1 MAKKDLIYQRFL
13 QLDSSEGIDTQTL
26 ASLLDM
32 TRANLSHE
40 LNELCKDG
48 KLYKSSGRP
57 VLFFLSENK
66 LMRHESQLDLLAKN
80 NVSLKDSV
88 EQAKAAILY
97 PPKGMNCLILG
108 GTGVGKSMFAS
119 LMHNYA
125 LEMSVKSEDSPF
137 IIFNCA
143 DYSNNPQLLTSQ
155 LFGVKKG
162 AYTGAET
169 DKIGLIEQA
178 NGGILFL
185 DEIHRLPPEGQEA
198 LFVFLDSGTFRRIG
212 DSESRTSDVLII
224 SATTEDPS
232 SALLNTFTRRIPIVI
247 NLPSLKDRTLDERL
261 FLIKSFFKYES
272 IRLNKEIYVSLNSLR
287 ALLSYDC
294 PNNIGQL
301 KSDVQLLCAKA
312 YSEFL
317 TNIKP
322 DVRIHSKVLPPY
334 IKDGLY
340 KEKEHR
346 VLWNTL
352 MSEEIEYF
360 RFNGSN
366 EDTNTIFNTDDNTI
380 YDFIENKL
388 EKLKSLDISDID
400 IENILEKDIAKHF
413 NKNNF
418 EVSEEINRKNLL
430 TIIDEDTLDCF
441 DKIIAHVSKKLAI
454 TFDNN
459 LYTAFALH
467 INTLINRIN
476 SDKIIINTNLNKIKE
491 LYPLEFSVALEI
503 KELIENYINK
513 SIPIDEA
520 GYLSLFLIPDNT
532 FNDVSHDKVKVIL
545 IAHGESTATS
555 MADVSNR
562 LLGEN
567 YVIPINASIDVAP
580 SKVLENLKVQIQ
592 ENPSSAGY
600 LLLVD
605 MGSLTTFADV
615 IKKEFKVEIKV
626 ISLVSTLHVLEA
638 TRKALLGSSLD
649 EIYNDVLM
657 VNSYVEI
664 HKNLNDKPENEHKI
678 LIVTA
683 CLTGEGAAIAIKN
696 FLVSNLRL
704 NGDYFEITCLNC
716 LDKKF
721 FKQKIINLQ
730 KENEILFIVSSFPV
744 DSKVKQY
751 SMYEVFNMNVLKEL
765 QTSID
770 SKTAMLN
777 IPKIIKENIYNVD
790 GVALFNDVTK
800 LLKILENKL
809 SIKLS
814 DENTVGVILHL
825 SFVIGR
831 LRNEDNPAAYPMK
844 DVYISENIDLYN
856 IIKENLTFINNK
868 YKIDIVDDEICY
880 LMNLLS
886 NAETIID
893 NKLK

>member
-1 MAKKDLIYQRFL
+1 MTKKELVYQKLL
-13 QLDSSEGIDTQTL
+13 QLNSSEGIDTQTL
-26 ASLLDM
+26 SSLVSM
-32 TRANLSHE
+32 SRANLSHE
-40 LNELCKDG
+40 LNELCKEG
-48 KLYKSSGRP
+48 KLYKSSSRP
-57 VLFFLSENK
+57 VLFFLAEN
-66 LMRHESQLDLLAKN
+66 RITNIESQLDLLAKN
-80 NVSLKDSV
+80 NKSLRDSV

-108 GTGVGKSMFAS
+108 GTGVGKSMFAA

-125 LEMSVKSEDSPF
+125 LEMKVKTEDSPF
-137 IIFNCA
+137 IVFNCA
-143 DYSNNPQLLTSQ
+143 DYTNNPQLLTSQ

-162 AYTGAET
+162 AYTGAEA
-169 DKIGLIEQA
+169 DKVGLIEQA

-198 LFVFLDSGTFRRIG
+198 LFIFLDTGTFRRIG

-224 SATTEDPS
+224 SATTEDPN
-232 SALLNTFTRRIPIVI
+232 SALLNTFTRRIPIVVNI
-247 NLPSLKDRTLDERL
+247 PSLKERTLDERL

-317 TNIKP
+317 TNLKS
-322 DVRIHSKVLPPY
+322 DVRIHSKALPAY
-334 IKDGLY
+334 IKEGLY

-346 VLWNTL
+346 VLWNKL

-366 EDTNTIFNTDDNTI
+366 EDTNNTIFNSNDNTI

-388 EKLKSLDISDID
+388 EKLKSLDISDMD

-413 NKNNF
+413 NNNNS
-418 EVSEEINRKNLL
+418 EVSEEVNRKNLL
-430 TIIDEDTLDCF
+430 TIINEDILDCF
-441 DKIIAHVSKKLAI
+441 DKVINHISQKLTI
-454 TFDNN
+454 NFDNN

-467 INTLINRIN
+467 INTLVNRIN
-476 SDKIIINTNLNKIKE
+476 SDKIIINTNLNKIRE
-491 LYPLEFSVALEI
+491 LYPLEFSIALEV
-503 KELIENYINK
+503 KEIIENHIGK

-520 GYLSLFLIPDNT
+520 GYLTLFLIQDNT
-532 FNDVSHDKVKVIL
+532 FNDVSHDKVRVIL

-567 YVIPINASIDVAP
+567 YVIPIDASIDVAP
-580 SKVLENLKVQIQ
+580 STVLEHLKIAIK
-592 ENPSSAGY
+592 ENPTSAGF

-615 IKKEFKVEIKV
+615 IKSEFNVEIKV
-626 ISLVSTLHVLEA
+626 ISLVSTLHVLESA
-638 TRKALLGSSLD
+638 RKALLGASLD

-664 HKNLNDKPENEHKI
+664 HKNLNNKQVNENKV

-696 FLVSNLRL
+696 FLTSNLRI
-704 NGDYFEITCLNC
+704 NNDYFEITCLNC

-744 DSKVKQY
+744 DSEIKQY
-751 SMYEVFNMNVLKEL
+751 TMYEVFNMNVLKEL
-765 QTSID
+765 QATID

-777 IPKIIKENIYNVD
+777 IPKIIKENIYNID
-790 GVALFNDVTK
+790 GVELYNDVTK
-800 LLKILENKL
+800 LLNTLQDKL

-814 DENTVGVILHL
+814 DENLVGVILHL

-831 LRNEDNPAAYPMK
+831 LKNEDNPATYPMK
-844 DVYISENIDLYN
+844 DDYIYENIELYN
-856 IIKENLTFINNK
+856 IIKENSTFITNK
-868 YKIDIVDDEICY
+868 YKIDLVDDEICY

-886 NAETIID
+886 NNETKAI
-893 NKLK
+893 K

>member
-1 MAKKDLIYQRFL
+1 MAKKDLIYQKFL
-13 QLDSSEGIDTQTL
+13 ELNFSEGIDTKTL
-26 ASLLDM
+26 SSLVDM
-32 TRANLSHE
+32 SRANLSHE

-48 KLYKSSGRP
+48 KLYKSSTRP

-66 LMRHESQLDLLAKN
+66 ITSTESQLDLLAKN
-80 NVSLKDSV
+80 NISLKDSV

-125 LEMSVKSEDSPF
+125 LEMKVKSEDSPF

-169 DKIGLIEQA
+169 DKVGLIEEA

-198 LFVFLDSGTFRRIG
+198 LFIFLDSGTFRRIG
-212 DSESRTSDVLII
+212 DSESRKSDVLII
-224 SATTEDPS
+224 SATTENPS

-247 NLPSLKDRTLDERL
+247 NIPSLNDRTFDERL

-272 IRLNKEIYVSLNSLR
+272 VRLNKEIYVSLNSLR

-317 TNIKP
+317 TNIKR
-322 DVRIHSKVLPPY
+322 DVRIHSKSLPDY
-334 IKDGLY
+334 IKEGLY

-346 VLWNTL
+346 VLWNKL

-366 EDTNTIFNTDDNTI
+366 EDTNTILNSSDNTI

-413 NKNNF
+413 NKNTF
-418 EVSEEINRKNLL
+418 EVSEELNKKNLL
-430 TIIDEDTLDCF
+430 TIIDENILDCF
-441 DKIIAHVSKKLAI
+441 DKIINYITERLPI

-467 INTLINRIN
+467 INTLVNRIN
-476 SDKIIINTNLNKIKE
+476 SNKIIINTNLNKIKE
-491 LYPLEFSVALEI
+491 LYPLEFSTALEV
-503 KELIENYINK
+503 KEIIENHINK

-520 GYLSLFLIPDNT
+520 GYLCLFLIPDNT
-532 FNDVSHDKVKVIL
+532 FNDVSQDKVKVIL
-545 IAHGESTATS
+545 IAHGESTASS
-555 MADVSNR
+555 MAEVANR

-567 YVIPINASIDVAP
+567 YVIPINAPIDVTP
-580 SKVLENLKVQIQ
+580 SKVLDALRLAIE
-592 ENPSSAGY
+592 EAPTSSGY

-615 IKKEFKVEIKV
+615 IKKEFDVDIKV

-638 TRKALLGSSLD
+638 ARKALLGSSLN

-664 HKNLNDKPENEHKI
+664 HKNLNNKSENENKI

-696 FLVSNLRL
+696 FLVSNLRI
-704 NGDYFEITCLNC
+704 NNDFFEITCLNC

-721 FKQKIINLQ
+721 FKQKILNLQ

-744 DSKVKQY
+744 DSALKQY
-751 SMYEVFNMNVLKEL
+751 TMYEVFNTNVLKEL
-765 QTSID
+765 QSAID
-770 SKTAMLN
+770 LKTAMLN
-777 IPKIIKENIYNVD
+777 IPKVIKENIYNID
-790 GVALFNDVTK
+790 GVELYNDVTK
-800 LLKILENKL
+800 YLNIVENKL
-809 SIKLS
+809 SIKLPG
-814 DENTVGVILHL
+814 ENIVGIILHL
-825 SFVIGR
+825 SFVVGR
-831 LRNEDNPAAYPMK
+831 LRNEDNPAVYPEK
-844 DVYISENIDLYN
+844 DSYISENMNLYN
-856 IIKENLTFINNK
+856 IVKENLIFINNK
-868 YKIDIVDDEICY
+868 YKIYIVDDEICY
-880 LMNLLS
+880 LMKLLS
-886 NAETIID
+886 NSEPTI
-893 NKLK
+893 

>member
-1 MAKKDLIYQRFL
+1 
-13 QLDSSEGIDTQTL
+13 
-26 ASLLDM
+26 
-32 TRANLSHE
+32 
-40 LNELCKDG
+40 
-48 KLYKSSGRP
+48 
-57 VLFFLSENK
+57 
-66 LMRHESQLDLLAKN
+66 
-80 NVSLKDSV
+80 
-88 EQAKAAILY
+88 
-97 PPKGMNCLILG
+97 MNCLILG
-108 GTGVGKSMFAS
+108 STGVGKSMFAS

-125 LEMSVKSEDSPF
+125 LEMNIKPKDSPF

-162 AYTGAET
+162 AYTGAES
-169 DKIGLIEQA
+169 DKTGLIEQA

-198 LFVFLDSGTFRRIG
+198 LFIFLDTNTFRRIG
-212 DSESRTSDVLII
+212 DSEVRSSDVLII
-224 SATTEDPS
+224 SATTENPN
-232 SALLNTFTRRIPIVI
+232 SALLNTFTRRIPLVI
-247 NLPSLKDRTLDERL
+247 NIPPLKNRTLDERL
-261 FLIKSFFKYES
+261 FIIKSFFKHES
-272 IRLNKEIYVSLNSLR
+272 IRINKEIYVSLNSLR

-317 TNIKP
+317 TNVKK
-322 DVRIHSKVLPPY
+322 DVRIYSKMLPSY
-334 IKDGLY
+334 IKEGLY

-346 VLWNTL
+346 VLWNKL

-366 EDTNTIFNTDDNTI
+366 EDNNIIFNHTDNTI

-413 NKNNF
+413 NKNN
-418 EVSEEINRKNLL
+418 SDTSREINRENLL
-430 TIIDEDTLDCF
+430 TIIDENTLNCF
-441 DKIIAHVSKKLAI
+441 DLIISHVTKRLNI

-476 SDKIIINTNLNKIKE
+476 SNKIIINNNLNKIKE
-491 LYPLEFSVALEI
+491 LYPYEFSIALEI
-503 KELIENYINK
+503 KDIIENNINK
-513 SIPIDEA
+513 RIPIAEA
-520 GYLSLFLIPDNT
+520 GYLTLFLIPDKV
-532 FNDVSHDKVKVIL
+532 FNDSSQDKVKIIL

-555 MADVSNR
+555 MADVAGK

-567 YVIPINASIDVAP
+567 YVIPINASIDIAP
-580 SKVLENLKVQIQ
+580 SKVLESLKLCIE
-592 ENPSSAGY
+592 ENPSSSGY

-615 IKKEFKVEIKV
+615 IRKDYKVDIKV

-638 TRKALLGSSLD
+638 TRKALIGSSLD

-657 VNSYVEI
+657 INSYVEM
-664 HKNLNDKPENEHKI
+664 HKNINTVTSNSNKT

-696 FLVSNLRL
+696 FLQSNLKID
-704 NGDYFEITCLNC
+704 NDKFEIVCLNC
-716 LDKKF
+716 LDKNY

-730 KENEILFIVSSFPV
+730 NQNEILFIVSSFPV
-744 DSKVKQY
+744 NSPVKQY
-751 SMYEVFNMNVLKEL
+751 TMYEVFNLETLKEL
-765 QTSID
+765 QSAID
-770 SKTAMLN
+770 LKLTMLN
-777 IPKIIKENIYNVD
+777 IPTIIKENIYNIDSVE
-790 GVALFNDVTK
+790 LFNDVNNFLNT
-800 LLKILENKL
+800 IQHKL
-809 SIKLS
+809 SINIS
-814 DENTVGVILHL
+814 DESTIGIILHL
-825 SFVIGR
+825 SFVVGR
-831 LRNEDNPAAYPMK
+831 LRNEDNAAVYPK
-844 DVYISENIDLYN
+844 KENYKKEHIDLYN
-856 IIKENLTFINNK
+856 LIKENLSFIMTK

-880 LMNLLS
+880 LMNLILS
-886 NAETIID
+886 SSKKTT
-893 NKLK
+893 

>member
-1 MAKKDLIYQRFL
+1 MTKKDFIFQKFL
-13 QLDSSEGIDTQTL
+13 HLNSSDGIDTQTL
-26 ASLLDM
+26 ASLVNM
-32 TRANLSHE
+32 SRANLSHE
-40 LNELCKDG
+40 LNELCKEG
-48 KLYKSSGRP
+48 KLQKSSGRP

-66 LMRHESQLDLLAKN
+66 FTSNESQLDLLAKN
-80 NVSLKDSV
+80 NISLRDSV

-125 LEMSVKSEDSPF
+125 LEMKVKIEDSPF
-137 IIFNCA
+137 IVFNCA
-143 DYSNNPQLLTSQ
+143 DYTNNPQLLTSQ

-162 AYTGAET
+162 AYTGAEA
-169 DKIGLIEQA
+169 DKVGLIEQA

-198 LFVFLDSGTFRRIG
+198 LFIFLDSGTFRRIG

-224 SATTEDPS
+224 SATTEDPN

-247 NLPSLKDRTLDERL
+247 NIPSLKERTLDERL

-272 IRLNKEIYVSLNSLR
+272 IRLDKEIYVSLNSLR

-317 TNIKP
+317 TNLKP
-322 DVRIHSKVLPPY
+322 DVRIHSKVLPAY
-334 IKDGLY
+334 IKEGLY

-346 VLWNTL
+346 VLWNKL

-360 RFNGSN
+360 RFTGSN
-366 EDTNTIFNTDDNTI
+366 DDTNMIFNNGDNTV

-413 NKNNF
+413 NKNNS

-430 TIIDEDTLDCF
+430 TIIDEYILNCF
-441 DKIIAHVSKKLAI
+441 DKIITHVLQRLTI

-467 INTLINRIN
+467 INTLVNRIN
-476 SDKIIINTNLNKIKE
+476 NDKIIINTNLNKIKD
-491 LYPLEFSVALEI
+491 LYPLEFSIALEI
-503 KELIENYINK
+503 KEIIENHIDK

-520 GYLSLFLIPDNT
+520 GYLTLFLIQDNS
-532 FNDVSHDKVKVIL
+532 FNDVSHDKVRVIL

-580 SKVLENLKVQIQ
+580 STVLESLKIRIK
-592 ENPSSAGY
+592 ENPTSAGY

-615 IKKEFKVEIKV
+615 IKTEFNVEIKV

-638 TRKALLGSSLD
+638 ARKALLGTSLD

-664 HKNLNDKPENEHKI
+664 HKNLNNKQVNENKV

-696 FLVSNLRL
+696 FLTSNLRI
-704 NGDYFEITCLNC
+704 NNDYFEITCLNC

-721 FKQKIINLQ
+721 FKQKVLNLQ

-744 DSKVKQY
+744 DSQIKQY
-751 SMYEVFNMNVLKEL
+751 TMYEVFNMHILKEL
-765 QTSID
+765 QTVID

-777 IPKIIKENIYNVD
+777 IPKIIKENIYNID
-790 GVALFNDVTK
+790 GVELFNDVTK
-800 LLKILENKL
+800 LLNTLQNKL

-814 DENTVGVILHL
+814 DENLVGVILHL

-831 LRNEDNPAAYPMK
+831 LRNEDNPAIYPMK
-844 DVYISENIDLYN
+844 DDYIHENINLYN
-856 IIKENLTFINNK
+856 IIKENLLFITNK
-868 YKIDIVDDEICY
+868 YKIDIIDDEICY
-880 LMNLLS
+880 LINLLS
-886 NAETIID
+886 NSEVKSIE
-893 NKLK
+893 K

>member
-1 MAKKDLIYQRFL
+1 M
-13 QLDSSEGIDTQTL
+13 S
-26 ASLLDM
+26 
-32 TRANLSHE
+32 RANLSHE
-40 LNELCKDG
+40 LNELCKEG

-66 LMRHESQLDLLAKN
+66 ITSNESQLDLLAKSN
-80 NVSLKDSV
+80 ISLRDSV

-108 GTGVGKSMFAS
+108 STGVGKSMFAS

-125 LEMSVKSEDSPF
+125 LEMKVKTEDSPF
-137 IIFNCA
+137 IVFNCA
-143 DYSNNPQLLTSQ
+143 DYTNNPQLLTSQ

-169 DKIGLIEQA
+169 DKVGLIEQA

-198 LFVFLDSGTFRRIG
+198 LFIFLDTGTFRRIG
-212 DSESRTSDVLII
+212 DSEIRTSDVLII
-224 SATTEDPS
+224 SATTEDPN
-232 SALLNTFTRRIPIVI
+232 SALLNTFTRRIPIII
-247 NLPSLKDRTLDERL
+247 NIPSLKERTLDERL

-317 TNIKP
+317 TNLKP
-322 DVRIHSKVLPPY
+322 DVRIHSKVLPSY
-334 IKDGLY
+334 IKEGLY

-346 VLWNTL
+346 VLWNKL
-352 MSEEIEYF
+352 MSDEIEYF
-360 RFNGSN
+360 RFNGTA
-366 EDTNTIFNTDDNTI
+366 EDTSNTIFNSNDNTI

-413 NKNNF
+413 NKNNS

-430 TIIDEDTLDCF
+430 TIISEDILHCF
-441 DKIIAHVSKKLAI
+441 DKIIAHISQRLTI
-454 TFDNN
+454 NFDNN

-467 INTLINRIN
+467 INTLVNRIN
-476 SDKIIINTNLNKIKE
+476 TDKIIINTNLNKIRE
-491 LYPLEFSVALEI
+491 LYPLEFSIALEI
-503 KELIENYINK
+503 KEIIETHIGK
-513 SIPIDEA
+513 PIPIDEA
-520 GYLSLFLIPDNT
+520 GYLTLFLIQDNT
-532 FNDVSHDKVKVIL
+532 FNDVSHDKVRVIL

-567 YVIPINASIDVAP
+567 YVIPIDASIDVAP
-580 SKVLENLKVQIQ
+580 STVLERLKISIQ

-615 IKKEFKVEIKV
+615 IRSEFNVEIKV
-626 ISLVSTLHVLEA
+626 ISLVSTLHVLESA
-638 TRKALLGSSLD
+638 RKALLGASLD

-664 HKNLNDKPENEHKI
+664 HQTLNNKSVNDHKV

-696 FLVSNLRL
+696 FLTSNLRI
-704 NGDYFEITCLNC
+704 NNDYFEIVCLNC

-721 FKQKIINLQ
+721 FKQKIINLK

-744 DSKVKQY
+744 DSEVKQY
-751 SMYEVFNMNVLKEL
+751 TMYEVFNMNVLKEL
-765 QTSID
+765 QAAID

-777 IPKIIKENIYNVD
+777 IPKIIKENIYNID
-790 GVALFNDVTK
+790 GAELYNDVTK
-800 LLKILENKL
+800 LLNTLQEKL

-814 DENTVGVILHL
+814 DENLVGVILHL
-825 SFVIGR
+825 SFVVGR
-831 LRNEDNPAAYPMK
+831 LRNEDNPASYPMK
-844 DVYISENIDLYN
+844 DNYISENIELYN
-856 IIKENLTFINNK
+856 IVKENLTFITNK
-868 YKIDIVDDEICY
+868 YKIDIVDDEVCY

-886 NAETIID
+886 NSE

>member
-1 MAKKDLIYQRFL
+1 MTKKELIYQKL
-13 QLDSSEGIDTQTL
+13 LYLNSSDGIDTQTL
-26 ASLLDM
+26 ASLVNM
-32 TRANLSHE
+32 SRANLSHE
-40 LNELCKDG
+40 LNELCKEG

-66 LMRHESQLDLLAKN
+66 ITSKESQLDLLAKN
-80 NVSLKDSV
+80 NISLRDSV

-97 PPKGMNCLILG
+97 PPKGMNSLILG
-108 GTGVGKSMFAS
+108 STGVGKSMFAS

-125 LEMSVKSEDSPF
+125 LEMKVKTEDSPF
-137 IIFNCA
+137 IVFNCA
-143 DYSNNPQLLTSQ
+143 DYTNNPQLLTSQ
-155 LFGVKKG
+155 LFGVKRG
-162 AYTGAET
+162 AYTGAEV
-169 DKIGLIEQA
+169 DKVGLIEQA

-198 LFVFLDSGTFRRIG
+198 LFIFLDSGTFRRIG

-224 SATTEDPS
+224 SATTEDPT

-247 NLPSLKDRTLDERL
+247 TIPSLKERTLDERL

-272 IRLNKEIYVSLNSLR
+272 IRLDKEIYVSLNSLR

-317 TNIKP
+317 TNLKT
-322 DVRIHSKVLPPY
+322 DVRIHSKVLPAY
-334 IKDGLY
+334 IKEGLY

-346 VLWNTL
+346 VLWNKL

-366 EDTNTIFNTDDNTI
+366 EDTNTIFNNGDNTI

-413 NKNNF
+413 NKNNS

-430 TIIDEDTLDCF
+430 TIIDEDILNCF
-441 DKIIAHVSKKLAI
+441 DKIINYVVQKLTI

-476 SDKIIINTNLNKIKE
+476 NDKIIINTNLNKIKE
-491 LYPLEFSVALEI
+491 LYPLEFSIALEI
-503 KELIENYINK
+503 KEMIENHIDK
-513 SIPIDEA
+513 SVPIDEA
-520 GYLSLFLIPDNT
+520 GYLTLFLIQDNT
-532 FNDVSHDKVKVIL
+532 FNDVSHDKVRVIL

-580 SKVLENLKVQIQ
+580 STVLESLKIGIK
-592 ENPSSAGY
+592 ENPTSAGY

-615 IKKEFKVEIKV
+615 IRTEFKVEIKV

-638 TRKALLGSSLD
+638 ARKALLGSTLD

-664 HKNLNDKPENEHKI
+664 HKNLNGKQVNENKV

-696 FLVSNLRL
+696 FLTSNLRI
-704 NGDYFEITCLNC
+704 NNDYFEITCLNC
-716 LDKKF
+716 LDKTF
-721 FKQKIINLQ
+721 FKQKILNLQ
-730 KENEILFIVSSFPV
+730 KENEILFIVSSFPI
-744 DSKVKQY
+744 DSPIKQY
-751 SMYEVFNMNVLKEL
+751 TMYEVFNMHVLKEL
-765 QTSID
+765 QAKID

-777 IPKIIKENIYNVD
+777 IPKIIKENIYNID
-790 GVALFNDVTK
+790 GVELFNDVTR
-800 LLKILENKL
+800 LLNTLQNKL

-814 DENTVGVILHL
+814 DENLVGVILHL

-831 LRNEDNPAAYPMK
+831 LRNEDNPATYPMK
-844 DVYISENIDLYN
+844 DDYISENLDLYN
-856 IIKENLTFINNK
+856 IIKENLAFIVNK
-868 YKIDIVDDEICY
+868 YKINIIDDEICY
-880 LMNLLS
+880 LINLLS
-886 NAETIID
+886 NSEDKRI
-893 NKLK
+893 

>member
-1 MAKKDLIYQRFL
+1 MTKKDLIYQKFL
-13 QLDSSEGIDTQTL
+13 QLDSSEGIDTKTL
-26 ASLLDM
+26 ASIVDM
-32 TRANLSHE
+32 SRANLSHE
-40 LNELCKDG
+40 LNELCKED

-57 VLFFLSENK
+57 VLFFLTENK
-66 LMRHESQLDLLAKN
+66 ITGNESQLDLLAKN
-80 NVSLKDSV
+80 NISLKDSV

-97 PPKGMNCLILG
+97 PPNGMNCLILG

-125 LEMSVKSEDSPF
+125 LEMKVKSEDSPF

-143 DYSNNPQLLTSQ
+143 DYTNNPQLLTSQ

-162 AYTGAET
+162 AYTGAES
-169 DKIGLIEQA
+169 DKVGLIEQA

-198 LFVFLDSGTFRRIG
+198 LFIFLDSGTFRRIG

-224 SATTEDPS
+224 SATTEDPN

-247 NLPSLKDRTLDERL
+247 NIPSLKDRTLDERL

-317 TNIKP
+317 TNLKH
-322 DVRIHSKVLPPY
+322 DVRIHSKVLPAY
-334 IKDGLY
+334 IKEGLF

-346 VLWNTL
+346 VLWNKL

-366 EDTNTIFNTDDNTI
+366 DDTSTIFNNGDNTI

-418 EVSEEINRKNLL
+418 EISEETNRKNLL
-430 TIIDEDTLDCF
+430 TIIDEDILTCF
-441 DKIIAHVSKKLAI
+441 DKIISHVAQKLTI
-454 TFDNN
+454 IFDNN

-467 INTLINRIN
+467 INTLITRIN
-476 SDKIIINTNLNKIKE
+476 SDKIIINTNLDKIKE

-503 KELIENYINK
+503 KEIIENHIHK
-513 SIPIDEA
+513 SIPVDEA
-520 GYLSLFLIPDNT
+520 GYLCLFLIPDNT
-532 FNDVSHDKVKVIL
+532 FNDVSQDKVKVIL

-555 MADVSNR
+555 MADVSNK

-567 YVIPINASIDVAP
+567 YVIPINASLDVAP
-580 SKVLENLKVQIQ
+580 STVLENLKLSIQ
-592 ENPSSAGY
+592 ENPTSAGY

-615 IKKEFKVEIKV
+615 IKKDFKVEIKV

-638 TRKALLGSSLD
+638 ARKALIGLSLD

-664 HKNLNDKPENEHKI
+664 HKNLNNTAEDANKI

-704 NGDYFEITCLNC
+704 NNDFFEITCLNC
-716 LDKKF
+716 LDKKY

-744 DSKVKQY
+744 DSPIKQY
-751 SMYEVFNMNVLKEL
+751 TMYEVFNMNVLKEL
-765 QTSID
+765 QSAID

-790 GVALFNDVTK
+790 GVELFNDVTK
-800 LLKILENKL
+800 FLNIVQRKL
-809 SIKLS
+809 SIILS
-814 DENTVGVILHL
+814 DENTVGIILHL

-831 LRNEDNPAAYPMK
+831 LRNEDNPATYPK
-844 DVYISENIDLYN
+844 RGDYILENIELYN
-856 IIKENLTFINNK
+856 IIKENLIFINTK
-868 YKIDIVDDEICY
+868 YQIDIVDDEICY
-880 LMNLLS
+880 IMNLLS
-886 NAETIID
+886 NTELEKI
-893 NKLK
+893 L